1 MAVLWSVTPSEADRT
16 SLVALANGIPFHA
29 QQLVGVDGFSEPSG
43 PVAEKVAAER
53 WLRSQIESCVRQFCA
68 VSQEPQ
74 CRVHLMVTNAD
85 ECTQF
90 HVDHVRL
97 RLLATF
103 VGPGTLWY
111 RPSDVVY
118 GASPVLSINATAPFQ
133 VLHGAEPQQL
143 AEGEILLMKCGRYP
157 GQQGRG
163 IVHRSPAIRRDGAQR
178 LVLRIDTP
186 EACGC

>member
-1 MAVLWSVTPSEADRT
+1 MAVLWSVTSSEEERDG
-16 SLVALANGIPFHA
+16 LLALSSGTPFHA
-29 QQLVGVDGFSEPSG
+29 QELVGVAGLSPPSG
-43 PVAEKVAAER
+43 PLHQKVADHP
-53 WLRSQIESCVRQFCA
+53 WLMSQIENCARLFCA
-68 VSQEPQ
+68 ASQEPQ

-118 GASPVLSINATAPFQ
+118 GARPVLSINATAPFQ
-133 VLHGAEPQQL
+133 VLAGAEPQQL
-143 AEGEILLMKCGRYP
+143 AEGEILLMKCGRFA

>member
-1 MAVLWSVTPSEADRT
+1 MALLWNVSPSDGERSALL
-16 SLVALANGIPFHA
+16 SLALGEPFHA
-29 QQLVGVDGFSEPSG
+29 QELVDLAGFSQPGG
-43 PVAEKVAAER
+43 PVQARLNSHA
-53 WLRSQIESCVRQFCA
+53 WLKSQIEHCVRLFCTA
-68 VSQEPQ
+68 SREPR
-74 CRVHLMVTNAD
+74 CRVHLMVTSAD

-111 RPSDVVY
+111 RPSDVMY
-118 GASPVLSINATAPFQ
+118 GARPVLAIQATAPFQ
-133 VLHGAEPQQL
+133 VIEGAEPQQL
-143 AEGEILLMKCGRYP
+143 GEGEILLMKCGRYP

-163 IVHRSPAIRRDGAQR
+163 IVHRSPAIRRDGTQR